1 MTQSTAFYGGSFDP
15 PHLGHLGIA
24 KQALASGK
32 TGRVLFVPAFDPPH
46 KSGRRRA
53 PFADRLAMTK
63 LLVEGEKG
71 LDVSD
76 IEGRL
81 GLRPSYTCAVLS
93 ALERERAG
101 ERFQLLIGSDS
112 LLSLHEWAH
121 ATELVQKY
129 EILTYPR
136 KGELP
141 IAKELARFWPPEL
154 LEKLL
159 AGILRGNF
167 FEISSTKIRN
177 DVAKMH
183 RMRHINN
190 WTVRCVE
197 EYIRENH
204 LYEQEKNSMAN
215 EEKLTPDELADFCA
229 SCVEEKLAENTVK
242 LHVGSSS
249 SVADYFV
256 ISTANS
262 EPQLRA
268 LAGFLERE
276 AREKFALRPL
286 SKSGE
291 SESGWI
297 LIDFGTVLV
306 HIMTSEVRDRYN
318 LEGLW
323 GENPSEEAIRTLAE
337 HHP

>member
-1 MTQSTAFYGGSFDP
+1 MVPTAFYGGSFDP

-32 TGRVLFVPAFDPPH
+32 TARVLFVPAFDPPH
-46 KSGRRRA
+46 KSGGKRA
-53 PFADRLAMTK
+53 PFADRLAMTR
-63 LLVEGEKG
+63 LLAEGQPGIE
-71 LDVSD
+71 VSD

-81 GLRPSYTCAVLS
+81 GLHPSYPFAVLS
-93 ALERERAG
+93 ALEKERPG
-101 ERFQLLIGSDS
+101 ERLQLLIGGDS

-121 ATELVQKY
+121 ASELAERY

-136 KGELP
+136 RGELP
-141 IAKELARFWPPEL
+141 VAAELARFWPPQTVK
-154 LEKLL
+154 KLL
-159 AGILRGNF
+159 GGVLQGDF

-183 RMRHINN
+183 RMRHINSG
-190 WTVRCVE
+190 TTRRVE
-197 EYIRENH
+197 EYIRRNH
-204 LYEQEKNSMAN
+204 LYGQEKPMTN
-215 EEKLTPDELADFCA
+215 EKKLTPAELADFCVK
-229 SCVEEKLAENTVK
+229 CVEEKLAENTVK
-242 LHVGSSS
+242 IHVGPSS

-268 LAGFLERE
+268 LTGFLERK
-276 AREKFALRPL
+276 AREKLALRPL
-286 SKSGE
+286 SESGE

-297 LIDFGTVLV
+297 LIDFGTVIV
-306 HIMTSEVRDRYN
+306 HIMTPEVRDRYN

-323 GENPSEEAIRTLAE
+323 GEKPSEEAVRTLAE